1 LGWISGRILLS
12 IQQDASMEQAL
23 FQQSGANFE
32 MNPRFWG
39 IFKVTPPAYNSNKKG
54 GLFSRLL
61 IAGEGFEPPTFGL

>member
-39 IFKVTPPAYNSNKKG
+39 IFKVTPPAYNSNKKAAY
-54 GLFSRLL
+54 SAAS